1 MSTQRDWEDL
11 ASRLDGIYT
20 VEDFETAAYR
30 LVAEQV
36 IYHADRSSRSTYNLL
51 DLYEREFAKVL
62 APLGVSLSVNRQL
75 RYATALPRHAK
86 AGTATVAQ
94 TMFALVLRGL
104 YDEGVR
110 AGELTEDG
118 EVLCD
123 YVELQEKYRLM
134 TGRDLPARGE
144 LDALLRAAKRWGIAR
159 RLEDDDGEQLTPLQ
173 EQSAGGV
180 AIRPA
185 IVDVLGETALMRL
198 AQWGTARTEA
208 QPDAAGDN
216 GGETEATDETERKTD
231 EAA

>member
-1 MSTQRDWEDL
+1 MSNPRDWEDL
-11 ASRLDGIYT
+11 ASRLDGVYT

-36 IYHADRSSRSTYNLL
+36 IYHSDRSSRVTYGIL

-62 APLGVSLSVNRQL
+62 APLGVSLSINRKL
-75 RYATALPRHAK
+75 RYVTALPRHAK

-94 TMFALVLRGL
+94 TLFALVLRGL

-110 AGELTEDG
+110 AGGLTEDG

-123 YVELQEKYRLM
+123 YIELQEKFHLM
-134 TGRDLPARGE
+134 TGRDLPTRGE
-144 LDALLRAAKRWGIAR
+144 LDTLLRSVKRWGIAR
-159 RLEDDDGEQLTPLQ
+159 RLEDDDSGHLTALQ

-185 IVDVLGETALMRL
+185 IVDVLGETALIRL
-198 AQWGTARTEA
+198 AQWGAAKDEA
-208 QPDAAGDN
+208 HVEGAAGESVAIEDN
-216 GGETEATDETERKTD
+216 QGMTN

>member
-1 MSTQRDWEDL
+1 MSSQRDWEDL
-11 ASRLDGIYT
+11 AGRLDGIYS
-20 VEDFETAAYR
+20 VDDFETAAYR

-36 IYHADRSSRSTYNLL
+36 IYHSDRNSRMTYAIL

-62 APLGVSLSVNRQL
+62 APLGVSLSINRQL
-75 RYATALPRHAK
+75 RYVTALPRHAK

-94 TMFALVLRGL
+94 TLFTLVLRGV

-110 AGELTEDG
+110 AGGLTEDG

-159 RLEDDDGEQLTPLQ
+159 RLEDEDSELLTPLQ
-173 EQSAGGV
+173 EQSTGGV

-185 IVDVLGETALMRL
+185 IVDVLGESALMRL
-198 AQWGTARTEA
+198 AQWGTARNEI
-208 QPDAAGDN
+208 PGDDATGNEGPESIDDTQRN
-216 GGETEATDETERKTD
+216 NDET
-231 EAA
+231 A

>member
-1 MSTQRDWEDL
+1 MSNPRDWDDL

-20 VEDFETAAYR
+20 VEDFETTAYR

-36 IYHADRSSRSTYNLL
+36 IYHSDRSSRVIYSILE
-51 DLYEREFAKVL
+51 LYEREFAKVL
-62 APLGVSLSVNRQL
+62 APLGVSLSINRHL
-75 RYATALPRHAK
+75 RYVTALPRHAK

-94 TMFALVLRGL
+94 TLFALVLRGL

-110 AGELTEDG
+110 AGGLTEDG

-123 YVELQEKYRLM
+123 YIELQEKFYLM
-134 TGRDLPARGE
+134 TGRDLPTRGE
-144 LDALLRAAKRWGIAR
+144 LDTLLRSAKRWGIAR
-159 RLEDDDGEQLTPLQ
+159 RLEDDDSGHLTPLQ

-198 AQWGTARTEA
+198 AQWGAVKDEAHADGTA
-208 QPDAAGDN
+208 
-216 GGETEATDETERKTD
+216 DETVAIADNQGMSD

>member
-1 MSTQRDWEDL
+1 MSNPGDWENL

-36 IYHADRSSRSTYNLL
+36 IYHSDRSSRVTYAIL

-62 APLGVSLSVNRQL
+62 APLGVSLSINRQL
-75 RYATALPRHAK
+75 RYVTALPQHAK

-94 TMFALVLRGL
+94 TLFALVLRGL

-110 AGELTEDG
+110 AGGLTEDG
-118 EVLCD
+118 EILCD
-123 YVELQEKYRLM
+123 YIELQEKFHLM
-134 TGRDLPARGE
+134 TGRDLPTRGE
-144 LDALLRAAKRWGIAR
+144 LDTLLRSAKRWGIAR
-159 RLEDDDGEQLTPLQ
+159 RLEDDDSGHLTPLQ
-173 EQSAGGV
+173 EQSVGGV

-185 IVDVLGETALMRL
+185 IVDVLGETALIRL
-198 AQWGTARTEA
+198 AQWGAARDEAHADGTAGEPVA
-208 QPDAAGDN
+208 IEDN
-216 GGETEATDETERKTD
+216 QGMND

>member
-1 MSTQRDWEDL
+1 MNNQRDWEDL
-11 ASRLDGIYT
+11 AARLDGIYT

-36 IYHADRSSRSTYNLL
+36 IYHSDRNSRVTYAIL

-62 APLGVSLSVNRQL
+62 APLGVSVSINRQL

-94 TMFALVLRGL
+94 TLFALVLRGM

-110 AGELTEDG
+110 AGGLTEDG

-123 YVELQEKYRLM
+123 YIELQEKFHLM
-134 TGRDLPARGE
+134 TGRDLPTRGE
-144 LDALLRAAKRWGIAR
+144 LDTQLRAAKRWGIAR
-159 RLEDDDGEQLTPLQ
+159 RLEDDDSGNLTPLQ
-173 EQSAGGV
+173 EQSAGGL

-198 AQWGTARTEA
+198 AQWGSAKEEA
-208 QPDAAGDN
+208 HDDGATGVSEPVAIEDN
-216 GGETEATDETERKTD
+216 QGMNDETT
-231 EAA
+231 

>member
-1 MSTQRDWEDL
+1 MSNPRDWEDL

-36 IYHADRSSRSTYNLL
+36 IYHCDRSSRVTYAIL

-62 APLGVSLSVNRQL
+62 APLGVSLLINRQI
-75 RYATALPRHAK
+75 RYVTALPRHAK

-94 TMFALVLRGL
+94 TLFALVLRGL

-110 AGELTEDG
+110 AGGLTEDG
-118 EVLCD
+118 EILCN
-123 YVELQEKYRLM
+123 YIELQEKFRLM
-134 TGRDLPARGE
+134 TGRDLPTRSE
-144 LDALLRAAKRWGIAR
+144 LDTLLRTVKRWGIAR
-159 RLEDDDGEQLTPLQ
+159 RLEDDDNGHLTPLQ

-185 IVDVLGETALMRL
+185 IVDVLGETALIRL
-198 AQWGTARTEA
+198 AQWG
-208 QPDAAGDN
+208 AANEETHGD
-216 GGETEATDETERKTD
+216 EATGDVVVIEDNRG
-231 EAA
+231 

>member
-1 MSTQRDWEDL
+1 MSNARDWEDL

-36 IYHADRSSRSTYNLL
+36 IYHSDRSSRMVYGILE
-51 DLYEREFAKVL
+51 LYEREFAKVL
-62 APLGVSLSVNRQL
+62 APLGVSVSINRQL
-75 RYATALPRHAK
+75 RYVTALPRHSK
-86 AGTATVAQ
+86 ASTATVAQ
-94 TMFALVLRGL
+94 TLFALVLRGL

-110 AGELTEDG
+110 AGGLTEDG

-123 YVELQEKYRLM
+123 YIELQEKFHLM
-134 TGRDLPARGE
+134 TGRDLPSRGE
-144 LDALLRAAKRWGIAR
+144 LDTLLRSAKRWGIAR
-159 RLEDDDGEQLTPLQ
+159 RLEDEDSGRLSALQ

-198 AQWGTARTEA
+198 AQWGAARDEA
-208 QPDAAGDN
+208 QVNGTAGESMVTEDN
-216 GGETEATDETERKTD
+216 QGNE
-231 EAA
+231 

>member
-1 MSTQRDWEDL
+1 MSNPRDWEDL
-11 ASRLDGIYT
+11 ASRLDGVYT

-36 IYHADRSSRSTYNLL
+36 IYHSDRSSRVSYGIL

-62 APLGVSLSVNRQL
+62 DPLGVSLSINRQL
-75 RYATALPRHAK
+75 RYVTALPHHAK

-94 TMFALVLRGL
+94 TLFALVLRGL

-110 AGELTEDG
+110 AGGLTEDG

-123 YVELQEKYRLM
+123 YIELQEKFHLM
-134 TGRDLPARGE
+134 TGRDLPTRGE
-144 LDALLRAAKRWGIAR
+144 LDTLLRSAKRWGIAR
-159 RLEDDDGEQLTPLQ
+159 RLEDDDSGHLTPLQ

-198 AQWGTARTEA
+198 AQWGTAKDEA
-208 QPDAAGDN
+208 HADGAAGESAAIEDN
-216 GGETEATDETERKTD
+216 QGMND

>member
-1 MSTQRDWEDL
+1 MSNVRDWEEL
-11 ASRLDGIYT
+11 ASRLDGVYT

-36 IYHADRSSRSTYNLL
+36 IYHSDRSSRVTYGILE
-51 DLYEREFAKVL
+51 LYEREFAKVL

-75 RYATALPRHAK
+75 RYVTALPWHAK

-94 TMFALVLRGL
+94 TLFALVLRGL

-110 AGELTEDG
+110 AGGLTEDG

-123 YVELQEKYRLM
+123 YIELQEKFHLM
-134 TGRDLPARGE
+134 TGRDLPNRGE
-144 LDALLRAAKRWGIAR
+144 LDTLLRSAKRWGIAR
-159 RLEDDDGEQLTPLQ
+159 RLEDDDSGHLTALQ

-185 IVDVLGETALMRL
+185 IVDVLGETALIRL
-198 AQWGTARTEA
+198 AQWGAAKDEA
-208 QPDAAGDN
+208 QPDGAV
-216 GGETEATDETERKTD
+216 GETAAIADNQGMNN

>member
-1 MSTQRDWEDL
+1 MSNPRDWEDV
-11 ASRLDGIYT
+11 ASRLDGVYT

-36 IYHADRSSRSTYNLL
+36 IYHSDRSSRVTYAIL

-62 APLGVSLSVNRQL
+62 APLGVSLSINRQL

-94 TMFALVLRGL
+94 TLFALVLRGL

-110 AGELTEDG
+110 AGGLTEDG

-123 YVELQEKYRLM
+123 YIELQEKFHLM
-134 TGRDLPARGE
+134 TGRDLPTRGE
-144 LDALLRAAKRWGIAR
+144 LDTLLRFAKRWGIAR
-159 RLEDDDGEQLTPLQ
+159 RLEDDDSGHLTTLQ

-185 IVDVLGETALMRL
+185 IVDVLGETALTRL
-198 AQWGTARTEA
+198 AQWGAARDEA
-208 QPDAAGDN
+208 HGD
-216 GGETEATDETERKTD
+216 GATGESVAIEDNQGVND

>member
-1 MSTQRDWEDL
+1 MSSQRDWEDL
-11 ASRLDGIYT
+11 AGRLDGIYS
-20 VEDFETAAYR
+20 VDDFETAAYR

-36 IYHADRSSRSTYNLL
+36 IYHSDRNSRMTYAIL
-51 DLYEREFAKVL
+51 DLYEREYAKVL
-62 APLGVSLSVNRQL
+62 APLGVSLSINRQL
-75 RYATALPRHAK
+75 RYVTALPRHAK

-94 TMFALVLRGL
+94 TLFALVLRGV

-110 AGELTEDG
+110 AGGLTEDG

-159 RLEDDDGEQLTPLQ
+159 RLEDEDSELLTPLQ
-173 EQSAGGV
+173 EQSTGGV

-185 IVDVLGETALMRL
+185 IVDVLGESALMRL
-198 AQWGTARTEA
+198 AQWGTARHEI
-208 QPDAAGDN
+208 PGDDATGNEGPESIDDTQRN
-216 GGETEATDETERKTD
+216 NDET
-231 EAA
+231 A

>member
-1 MSTQRDWEDL
+1 MSNPRDWEDL

-36 IYHADRSSRSTYNLL
+36 IYHSDRSSRVTYGILE
-51 DLYEREFAKVL
+51 LYEREFAKVL
-62 APLGVSLSVNRQL
+62 APLGVSLSINRQL
-75 RYATALPRHAK
+75 RYVTAHPRHAK

-94 TMFALVLRGL
+94 TLFALVLRGL

-110 AGELTEDG
+110 AGGLTEDG

-123 YVELQEKYRLM
+123 YIELQEKFHLM
-134 TGRDLPARGE
+134 TGRDLPTRGE
-144 LDALLRAAKRWGIAR
+144 LDTLLRYAKRWGIAR
-159 RLEDDDGEQLTPLQ
+159 RLEDDDSGHLTPLQ

-185 IVDVLGETALMRL
+185 IVDVLGETALIRL
-198 AQWGTARTEA
+198 AQWGAAR
-208 QPDAAGDN
+208 
-216 GGETEATDETERKTD
+216 D
-231 EAA
+231 EAHAERASSEPEPVATEDTQG

>member
-1 MSTQRDWEDL
+1 MSNQRDWEDL

-20 VEDFETAAYR
+20 VEDFEAAAYR

-36 IYHADRSSRSTYNLL
+36 IYHSDRSSRVPYAIL
-51 DLYEREFAKVL
+51 DLYERDFAKVL
-62 APLGVSLSVNRQL
+62 APLGVSLSINRQL
-75 RYATALPRHAK
+75 RYVTALPRHAK

-94 TMFALVLRGL
+94 TLFALVLRGL

-110 AGELTEDG
+110 AGGLTEDG

-123 YVELQEKYRLM
+123 YIELQEKFHLM
-134 TGRDLPARGE
+134 TGRDLPSRGE
-144 LDALLRAAKRWGIAR
+144 LDTLLRVAKRWGIAR
-159 RLEDDDGEQLTPLQ
+159 RLEDDDSGHLSPLQ
-173 EQSAGGV
+173 ELSTGGV

-198 AQWGTARTEA
+198 AQWGVARDEATAD
-208 QPDAAGDN
+208 DAAGQSVAIEGN
-216 GGETEATDETERKTD
+216 EEMND